1 MNVVKALPPLTLE
14 EAEIER
20 FAAALDD
27 VIGAAE
33 RYPRAMAR
41 FGAAVA
47 GRSLRRPRR
56 VSAST

>member
-1 MNVVKALPPLTLE
+1 MNVVKALPPLTIE
-14 EAEIER
+14 ESEIER
-20 FAAALDD
+20 FAAALDE

-47 GRSLRRPRR
+47 GRSLRPRR
-56 VSAST
+56 RASAPT